1 MKLLKSFCKV
11 NLSIRVLKK
20 LKNGLHNI
28 QTNSFLLN
36 LHDDIKINRIYEKKD
51 NIIFFGEFKNLV
63 SKYKNS
69 VLSTLN
75 ILRKF

>member
-11 NLSIRVLKK
+11 NLSIRVIKK

-36 LHDDIKINRIYEKKD
+36 LYDNIQINRINEKKD
-51 NIIFFGEFKNLV
+51 NIIF
-63 SKYKNS
+63 
-69 VLSTLN
+69 T
-75 ILRKF
+75 